1 MRKIK
6 YISSIIL
13 IIIFAISLKTT
24 GCQQEDLDFSVDCF
38 DCLSEAPDSSSLI
51 VYVTINDENPFVPL
65 VFYRGDFEDN
75 VVDWIDTTYNDTL
88 YLYSEVGMVYSV
100 KATYLQDGEPVL
112 AIDGDK
118 LRVVDGEGECY
129 PPCFVIN
136 GGTLD
141 LRLK

>member
-6 YISSIIL
+6 HISSFIL
-13 IIIFAISLKTT
+13 IVILAVSIKIT
-24 GCQQEDLDFSVDCF
+24 GCEQEDLDFYIDCN
-38 DCLSEAPDSSSLI
+38 DCLTAPPDSASLI
-51 VYVTINDENPFVPL
+51 VYVTINDDNPFVPL
-65 VFYRGDFEDN
+65 VLYLGDYEDN
-75 VVDWIDTTYNDTL
+75 VVDYIDTAYNDTL
-88 YLYSEVGMVYSV
+88 LIYSEVGINYSI
-100 KATYLQDGEPVL
+100 KATYLVDEEPLV

-129 PPCFVIN
+129 PPCYVIR